1 MLTRENKIYFV
12 WAKEVWDIEAQCC
25 HSRWVKEETHKLS
38 LPEQGHDSCVVLMPT
53 RHLLKLPPLDLLIC
67 ILAFSTLGVPEAHSK
82 CCVSRHMSSHIHFW
96 LDPEWCLLV
105 RDEAG
110 QPLWLLLRVE
120 FRCAGSDNP
129 SWKLAKDTRV
139 NCFWVKWCNIS
150 SDQRNQALLPLNC
163 YHHGEFYTVI
173 RFVRRGR
180 GRTWFY

>member
-38 LPEQGHDSCVVLMPT
+38 LLPGQGHDSCVVLMPT

-110 QPLWLLLRVE
+110 QPLCCWELNLGVQALITQ
-120 FRCAGSDNP
+120 AGSWP
-129 SWKLAKDTRV
+129 RTLGWTAFGWSGVISLVTRGTRL
-139 NCFWVKWCNIS
+139 CF
-150 SDQRNQALLPLNC
+150 P
-163 YHHGEFYTVI
+163 
-173 RFVRRGR
+173 
-180 GRTWFY
+180 